1 MNSQKCTVHQ
11 LWIWLWILRGK
22 GREGLKERGRGAS
35 KLLITLLKWG
45 GAYSRRGGLIKREL
59 TRRFTVNATGWISS
73 PGFTCDYYPVNKKA
87 TGSSNENGYLGWGGG
102 GGNASIE
109 VLRCRNSRS
118 NTMFIYPLC
127 TVYVGQVLFF
137 VYFFLAC
144 LHFAIFGG

>member
-1 MNSQKCTVHQ
+1 MTNT
-11 LWIWLWILRGK
+11 
-22 GREGLKERGRGAS
+22 
-35 KLLITLLKWG
+35 
-45 GAYSRRGGLIKREL
+45 
-59 TRRFTVNATGWISS
+59 
-73 PGFTCDYYPVNKKA
+73 PVNKKG
-87 TGSSNENGYLGWGGG
+87 TGSSTENGCGDGGGG
-102 GGNASIE
+102 GGNSFIE